1 MQTYIE
7 LEVNGK
13 ILRGYFHKPQG
24 EAKDIV
30 VMFHGFTGHKNENSY
45 MFRTL
50 SRMLE
55 AESVASLRFDFS
67 GSGDSD
73 GDFKDMTYFTE
84 LEEAKAILEFACHL
98 TDCQKVIAL
107 GFSMGGAVLAQA
119 SLAKKDLIKKMIL
132 VSAAG
137 NMKDLF
143 KRLTETNRP
152 VGDSDVDMGGYAM
165 SKMTYESLKDFDLYA
180 NISTFDRPVLI
191 IHGEQD
197 TAVPLAYGQKYA
209 SLYLNAR
216 MHVIAGAPH
225 GYSTMEMRS
234 ELYQTI
240 INYILREGD

>member
-7 LEVNGK
+7 LEVKGK

-24 EAKDIV
+24 KAKDIV
-30 VMFHGFTGHKNENSY
+30 IMFHGFTGHKNENSY

-73 GDFKDMTYFTE
+73 GDFRDMTYFTE
-84 LEEAKAILEFACHL
+84 LEEAKAILEFAVTL
-98 TDCQKVIAL
+98 TECKKVIAL

-119 SLAKKDLIKKMIL
+119 SLAQKDLIRKMIL

-152 VGDSDVDMGGYAM
+152 VGDNDVDMGGYAM
-165 SKMTYESLKDFDLYA
+165 SKKTYETLKNFDLYQ
-180 NISTFDRPVLI
+180 NLSTFDRPVLI
-191 IHGEQD
+191 IHGELD
-197 TAVPLAYGQKYA
+197 TAVPLAYGQKFA
-209 SLYLNAR
+209 SLYPDSQL
-216 MHVIAGAPH
+216 HVIAGAPH
-225 GYSTMEMRS
+225 GYSTMDMRS

-240 INYILREGD
+240 LNYILREGD